1 MLALVAA
8 LLVAGCGGD
17 DEGDEGS
24 AEPVSEEE
32 YATEIGDILTG
43 FGEESINLASSLAE
57 AQSTDELLSGVE
69 ELSDLT
75 ETSVDELTA
84 IEPPE
89 EASEGH
95 ETLTTALEG
104 YLDDLNNLSTA
115 LEDAGDD
122 PQAVQ
127 DAALEFQEAATSVQT
142 DLQEAATQLQEAGIE
157 PPTP

>member
-1 MLALVAA
+1 MFAA
-8 LLVAGCGGD
+8 LLVAGCGEEEESGD
-17 DEGDEGS
+17 SG

-32 YATEIGDILTG
+32 YGSEVGDILTT
-43 FGEESINLASSLAE
+43 FGEESITLASDLAG

-69 ELSDLT
+69 SLT
-75 ETSVDELTA
+75 ELTQSSVEDLNA

-89 EASEGH
+89 DAAEGH